1 MYNSITVRILMKMWN
16 ALAIGYKHSLLNRFV
31 SYMIRN
37 ISTLSRGSYI
47 ARLFISNRSLLEE
60 SLFYIIYSNSVD
72 FINRFI
78 KSIRDWVGKYNSKSI
93 AYNTFYKLFATEKNM
108 MQTFCVFFIA
118 FGTGIIIN
126 NVLRGYYSGR
136 SYFISIILIIVSLI
150 GLVEDID
157 IRGIFKESYAFRF
170 VESIFTID
178 EEVDKWW

>member
-93 AYNTFYKLFATEKNM
+93 AYNTF
-108 MQTFCVFFIA
+108 
-118 FGTGIIIN
+118 
-126 NVLRGYYSGR
+126 
-136 SYFISIILIIVSLI
+136 
-150 GLVEDID
+150 
-157 IRGIFKESYAFRF
+157 
-170 VESIFTID
+170 
-178 EEVDKWW
+178 